1 MSNYYLA
8 IDLGASGG
16 RHILGHTE
24 DGKLILE
31 EVHRFSNAPQRQG
44 DSLVWDD
51 ERIFGEIVAGIVKCG
66 ALNKIPRSV
75 AIDTW
80 GVDYALIDKKGEPLK
95 PVYAY
100 RDSRTEPFLN
110 TRPSFEELY
119 ALTGTAAQSFNTVY
133 QLLADK
139 AAGRLEG
146 AEDMLFLPEY
156 FSLRLTGNLK
166 GKLFSEYTISSTSGL
181 LDARQRTWAEG
192 IIGDLGLPPRLFKPV
207 KLPPYD
213 TGSLGEALRRKAG
226 FDTRVVMVGAHD
238 TASAVGTVEGEA
250 LYISSGTWS
259 LLGILGEP
267 ILSAE
272 ARKAGYTNEGGL
284 GGKTRFLKNIMGLWI
299 IQQIRRELGDAGAP
313 YSFAQLEE
321 EARKIG
327 AKTGRAERGW
337 FIDLNLPRFMNPPS
351 MIEAVKAEYA
361 QSGQRVPETPGEL
374 AFCVYASL
382 AECYRRAIRD
392 LEDLTGKT
400 YAAISIIGGGS
411 KDGYLNSLTAAC
423 TGKKVYAGPAEA
435 TAIGN
440 LLTQMKLAGDPAVE
454 GGFSPLVKRS
464 FDVKEIS
471 GLSPELG

>member
-8 IDLGASGG
+8 VDLGASGG

-31 EVHRFSNAPQRQG
+31 EVYRFSNAPSRRG

-51 ERIFGEIVAGIVKCG
+51 ERIFGEIVEGIVKCG
-66 ALNKIPRSV
+66 ALRKIPHSV
-75 AIDTW
+75 GIDTW
-80 GVDYALIDKKGEPLK
+80 GVDYALIDKRGEPVK
-95 PVYAY
+95 PVYSY
-100 RDSRTEPFLN
+100 RDSRTAPFLN

-119 ALTGTAAQSFNTVY
+119 ALTGTAAQPFNTVY
-133 QLLADK
+133 QLLADQ

-156 FSLRLTGNLK
+156 FSLGLTGNLK
-166 GKLFSEYTISSTSGL
+166 GKLFSEYTIASTTGL
-181 LDARQRTWAEG
+181 LDARRRTWAEG
-192 IIGDLGLPPRLFKPV
+192 IIGDLGLPGRLFKPV
-207 KLPPYD
+207 KIPPYEAG
-213 TGSLGEALRRKAG
+213 TLGEALRRKAG
-226 FDTRVVMVGAHD
+226 FDTKVVMVGGHD
-238 TASAVGTVEGEA
+238 TASAVGTVEGES

-284 GGKTRFLKNIMGLWI
+284 TGNIRFLKNIMGLWI
-299 IQQIRRELGDAGAP
+299 IQQIRHELGDA

-327 AKTGRAERGW
+327 EGVGKAETDW
-337 FIDLNLPRFMNPPS
+337 FIDVNLPRFMNPPS

-361 QSGQRVPETPGEL
+361 RKGRRVPETPGEL
-374 AFCVYASL
+374 AFCVYSSL
-382 AECYRRAIRD
+382 AECYRQAIRD

-435 TAIGN
+435 TAVGN

-454 GGFSPLVKRS
+454 QGFSALVKRS
-464 FDVKEIS
+464 FDVKEAV
-471 GLSPELG
+471 PKF

>member
-24 DGKLILE
+24 EGKLILE
-31 EVHRFSNAPQRQG
+31 EVHRFSNAPLRQG
-44 DSLVWDD
+44 ASLVWDD
-51 ERIFGEIVAGIVKCG
+51 ERIFGEIAEGIVKCG
-66 ALNKIPRSV
+66 ALNKIPHSV

-80 GVDYALIDKKGEPLK
+80 GVDYALIDRKGEPLK

-110 TRPSFEELY
+110 TRPPFEELY
-119 ALTGTAAQSFNTVY
+119 AVTGTAANSFNTVY

-156 FSLRLTGNLK
+156 FSLRLTGKLG
-166 GKLFSEYTISSTSGL
+166 GKLFSEYTVASTTGL
-181 LDARQRTWAEG
+181 LDARRRTWAEG
-192 IIGDLGLPPRLFKPV
+192 IIGDLGLPQRLFKPV
-207 KLPPYD
+207 KIPPYE
-213 TGSLGEALRRKAG
+213 TGTLGEALRRRAG
-226 FDTRVVMVGAHD
+226 FDVKVVMAGSHD
-238 TASAVGTVEGEA
+238 TASAVGTVEGDA

-259 LLGILGEP
+259 LLGIQGEP

-272 ARKAGYTNEGGL
+272 ARKAGYTNEGGIT
-284 GGKTRFLKNIMGLWI
+284 GKIRFLKNIMGLWVL
-299 IQQIRRELGDAGAP
+299 QQIRHELGDA

-321 EARKIG
+321 EARKTG
-327 AKTGRAERGW
+327 EEAAEAKTGW

-351 MIEAVKAEYA
+351 MIEAVKAEY
-361 QSGQRVPETPGEL
+361 SRGGQRVPETPGEL
-374 AFCVYASL
+374 AFCVYSSL
-382 AECYRRAIRD
+382 AQCYRKAIED
-392 LEDLTGKT
+392 LEELTGKT
-400 YAAISIIGGGS
+400 YPAISIIGGGS

-435 TAIGN
+435 TAVGN

-454 GGFSPLVKRS
+454 QGFPALVKRS
-464 FDVKEIS
+464 FDIKAIEVC
-471 GLSPELG
+471 P

>member
-31 EVHRFSNAPQRQG
+31 EVHRFSNAPLRQG
-44 DSLVWDD
+44 DALVWDD
-51 ERIFGEIVAGIVKCG
+51 ERIFGEIAAGIVKCG
-66 ALNKIPRSV
+66 ALNKIPHSV
-75 AIDTW
+75 GIDTW
-80 GVDYALIDKKGEPLK
+80 GVDYALIDKKGAPVK
-95 PVYAY
+95 PVYSY
-100 RDSRTEPFLN
+100 RDSRTAPFLN
-110 TRPSFEELY
+110 TRPPFEELY
-119 ALTGTAAQSFNTVY
+119 ALTGIAAQPFNTVY

-156 FSLRLTGNLK
+156 FSLRLTGNLR
-166 GKLFSEYTISSTSGL
+166 GKVFSEYTIASTTGL
-181 LDARQRTWAEG
+181 LDARRRSWAEG
-192 IIGDLGLPPRLFKPV
+192 IIRDLGLPQGLFKPV
-207 KLPPYD
+207 KIPPYE
-213 TGSLGEALRRKAG
+213 TGTLEETLRRKAG
-226 FDTRVVMVGAHD
+226 FDTKVVMVGGHD

-272 ARKAGYTNEGGL
+272 ARKAGYTNEGSLTGNI
-284 GGKTRFLKNIMGLWI
+284 RFLKNIMGLWV
-299 IQQIRRELGDAGAP
+299 IQQIRHELGDA

-321 EARKIG
+321 EARK
-327 AKTGRAERGW
+327 TGEAGKGEVGW
-337 FIDLNLPRFMNPPS
+337 LIDLNLPRFMNPPS
-351 MIEAVKAEYA
+351 MIEAVKAEYRR
-361 QSGQRVPETPGEL
+361 SGQRVPETPGEL
-374 AFCVYASL
+374 AFCVYSSL
-382 AECYRRAIRD
+382 AECYRQAIRD

-400 YAAISIIGGGS
+400 YPAISIIGGGS
-411 KDGYLNSLTAAC
+411 KDGYLNSLTAAR

-435 TAIGN
+435 TAVGN

-454 GGFSPLVKRS
+454 EGFSGLVKRS
-464 FDVKEIS
+464 FDIKEI
-471 GLSPELG
+471 